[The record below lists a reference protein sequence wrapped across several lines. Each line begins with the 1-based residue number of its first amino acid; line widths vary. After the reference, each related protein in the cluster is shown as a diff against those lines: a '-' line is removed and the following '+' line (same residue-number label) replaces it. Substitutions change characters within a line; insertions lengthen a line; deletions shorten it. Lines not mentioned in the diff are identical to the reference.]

1 MNSLKPFRLAE
12 SGYDKLTVGGVMY
25 DGTDGPDGVSVEA
38 GDTVRMDADIIYF
51 FD

>member
-12 SGYDKLTVGGVMY
+12 ASYDKVTVGGVMY
-25 DGTDGPDGVSVEA
+25 SGNDGPDGVSVEA
-38 GDTVRMDADIIYF
+38 GNTVRMDADIIYF

>member
-1 MNSLKPFRLAE
+1 
-12 SGYDKLTVGGVMY
+12 MY

-38 GDTVRMDADIIYF
+38 GDEVRMDADIIYF